1 MNLTLGRIFLSY
13 ASEDRARVLRLY
25 ENLKTA
31 GFQPWIDT
39 RDIPKG
45 SDWDSA
51 IHDAIRASG
60 VFVACISRSSA
71 SKGGVLAGEIDA
83 ALTARK
89 GRGVLLIPVRLDETP
104 VPDRLRRIQWVDLK
118 DDESWRDV
126 AAVIRAEEARLTRR
140 RWLVAASAA
149 IPAVGLAGYLYW
161 RRGSAG
167 MGAPRAE
174 AAAVAVNLLRIRR
187 ARPGDTPG
195 AAFTM
200 SPTPHNGLTSP
211 TLMCTEQIAAGAEIE
226 SSDLVLLRLF
236 SSQAG
241 HVYVVDQ
248 EMAPEP
254 KRPILLVDGVGIQ
267 AGETIS
273 LPPSP
278 AGAVSYFRFAES
290 NAFYTGEQLTIF
302 VAPYRLQA
310 QVDRSTGAPVLS
322 PADWETWQ
330 REYPFT
336 GGAPGAQ
343 FQNRLVPEDE
353 GSKEI
358 QVETASATYR
368 AQPGSGVA
376 SARILLRV
384 RRL

>member
-1 MNLTLGRIFLSY
+1 MNLSLGRVFLSY
-13 ASEDRARVLRLY
+13 ASQDRARVLRLY

-31 GFQPWIDT
+31 GFDPWIDT

-45 SDWDSA
+45 SDWDAS
-51 IHDAIRASG
+51 IRDAIGGSG
-60 VFVACISRSSA
+60 VFVACISSSSA

-83 ALTARK
+83 ALAARK
-89 GRGVLLIPVRLDETP
+89 GRGVLFIPVRLDDTP
-104 VPDRLRRIQWVDLK
+104 IPERLSHIQWVDLK

-126 AAVIRAEEARLTRR
+126 AAVIRSEERRLTRR

-149 IPAVGLAGYLYW
+149 VPVAGASGYLYW
-161 RRGSAG
+161 RRGNARIDGPAAG
-167 MGAPRAE
+167 T
-174 AAAVAVNLLRIRR
+174 AALAVNLLRIRR
-187 ARPGDTPG
+187 AHPDDAPG

-200 SPTPHNGLTSP
+200 SPTPHNGLTAP
-211 TLMCTEQIAAGAEIE
+211 TLMCTEQIAPGAEIE
-226 SSDLVLLRLF
+226 SPDLVLLRLF
-236 SSQAG
+236 SSHAG

-254 KRPILLVDGVGIQ
+254 KRPILLVDGVRIQ

-278 AGAVSYFRFAES
+278 SGAVSYFRFAENS
-290 NAFYTGEQLTIF
+290 TAYLGEQLTIL
-302 VAPYRLQA
+302 VAPKRLAA

-322 PADWETWQ
+322 PADWEAWQ
-330 REYPFT
+330 REYPVT

-343 FQNRLVPEDE
+343 FQNRLVPEEE

-358 QVETASATYR
+358 RVETASATYR
-368 AQPGSGVA
+368 AQPGIGVA

-384 RRL
+384 RRP